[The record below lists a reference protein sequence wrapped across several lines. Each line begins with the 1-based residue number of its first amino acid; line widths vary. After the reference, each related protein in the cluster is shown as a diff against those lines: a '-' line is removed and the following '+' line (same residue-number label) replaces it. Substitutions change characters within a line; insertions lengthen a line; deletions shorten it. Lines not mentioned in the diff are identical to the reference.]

1 MPTMTLTGTFTIDD
15 LMQLSNET
23 ALQKL
28 IEIRERGLGNE
39 FTEWADTVTD
49 WDEIHSILNGYTV
62 DEILEIEEEDES
74 EDEQWNY

>member
-39 FTEWADTVTD
+39 FTEWADTVAD